1 MMSIDSDG
9 MHQNDSE
16 PLVEFMIVGVRRVF
30 QDVICNSE
38 RDV

>member
-9 MHQNDSE
+9 MHRSGSE
-16 PLVEFMIVGVRRVF
+16 PLVEFMVVGVRRVF
-30 QDVICNSE
+30 QDFICNSE